1 MRVNRLNEMESYVFA
16 QGSASLEALSSRF
29 NVSLNT
35 ARRDVNEL
43 IKRGTIKKVYGG
55 VIASQQPAMPIPIS
69 SRENSNT
76 KAKTIIA
83 QLAASQISDGT
94 TIFMDNGTTVS
105 AIVPFLTA
113 KSGLVVVTNS
123 LAVISEAPKFPNIN
137 FYSLGGFYNKDTSS
151 FVGDNILQSLD
162 GFSVDMAFIGTT
174 GVTLENGLTT
184 GAYFERPIKR
194 YVMEHCAK
202 RRIVLADA
210 TKFGRNALFSF
221 AGIRDFD
228 MIITEVAPPKKF
240 TDYFQMNN
248 IRVLFPVKGENH
260 ENID

>member
-16 QGSASLEALSSRF
+16 QGSASLEGLSRQF
-29 NVSLNT
+29 NISLNT

-43 IKRGTIKKVYGG
+43 LKRGTIQKVYGG
-55 VIASQQPAMPIPIS
+55 VIASPQQATPIPIS
-69 SRENSNT
+69 SRETCNT
-76 KAKTIIA
+76 EAKHIIA
-83 QLAASQISDGT
+83 QLAASQISDGA

-105 AIVPFLTA
+105 AIVPFLA
-113 KSGLVVVTNS
+113 AISGLVIVTNS
-123 LAVISEAPKFPNIN
+123 LTVISEAPKYPSIS

-151 FVGDNILQSLD
+151 FVGDNILQALD

-174 GVTLENGLTT
+174 GITIENGLTT

-194 YVMEHCAK
+194 HIMEHCAK
-202 RRIVLADA
+202 RRIVLADT

-228 MIITEVAPPKKF
+228 VIITEAAPPKNF
-240 TDYFQMNN
+240 ADFFQLNN
-248 IRVLFPVKGENH
+248 IRALFPMKGESH
-260 ENID
+260 ENVD

>member
-16 QGSASLEALSSRF
+16 QGSASLEGLSRQF
-29 NVSLNT
+29 NISLNT

-43 IKRGTIKKVYGG
+43 LKRGTIQKVYGG
-55 VIASQQPAMPIPIS
+55 VIASP
-69 SRENSNT
+69 
-76 KAKTIIA
+76 KHIIA
-83 QLAASQISDGT
+83 QLAASQISDGA

-105 AIVPFLTA
+105 AIVPFLAA
-113 KSGLVVVTNS
+113 KSGLVIVTNS
-123 LAVISEAPKFPNIN
+123 LTVISEAPKYPSIS

-151 FVGDNILQSLD
+151 FVGDNILQALD

-174 GVTLENGLTT
+174 GITIENGLTT

-194 YVMEHCAK
+194 HIMEHCAK
-202 RRIVLADA
+202 RRIVLADT

-228 MIITEVAPPKKF
+228 VIITEAAPPKNF
-240 TDYFQMNN
+240 ADFFQLNN
-248 IRVLFPVKGENH
+248 IRALFPMKGESH
-260 ENID
+260 ENVD